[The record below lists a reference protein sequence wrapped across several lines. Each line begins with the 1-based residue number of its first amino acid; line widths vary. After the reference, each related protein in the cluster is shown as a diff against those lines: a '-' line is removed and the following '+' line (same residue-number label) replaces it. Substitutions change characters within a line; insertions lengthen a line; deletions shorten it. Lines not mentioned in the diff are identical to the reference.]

1 METTSISSFSCD
13 INLPRNEQ
21 YFYFKEN
28 LDSESSNENKIINLV
43 FNDEGNRLSI
53 PFHPETTIKEALQ
66 IFIRKYKPS
75 YNIEDFDFQVNSC
88 RLDIN
93 SEEKIGDKFGNNS
106 LITVLEVKGLIAG

>member
-13 INLPRNEQ
+13 INLPRNEKD
-21 YFYFKEN
+21 FYLKEN
-28 LDSESSNENKIINLV
+28 LGSESSNENKIINLV
-43 FNDEGNRLSI
+43 FSDEGNRLSI

-75 YNIEDFDFQVNSC
+75 YNIEDFDFQVNSI
-88 RLDIN
+88 RLNIN

>member
-1 METTSISSFSCD
+1 M
-13 INLPRNEQ
+13 PRKEKD
-21 YFYFKEN
+21 FYFKEN
-28 LDSESSNENKIINLV
+28 FGSESSENNKIINLV

-75 YNIEDFDFQVNSC
+75 YNIEDFDFQVNSI
-88 RLDIN
+88 RLNIN
-93 SEEKIGDKFGNNS
+93 SEEKIGDKFGDNS

>member
-1 METTSISSFSCD
+1 MENTSISSFSCD
-13 INLPRNEQ
+13 INLPRKEKD
-21 YFYFKEN
+21 FYFKEN
-28 LDSESSNENKIINLV
+28 FCSESSENNKIINLV

-75 YNIEDFDFQVNSC
+75 YNIEDFDFQVNSS